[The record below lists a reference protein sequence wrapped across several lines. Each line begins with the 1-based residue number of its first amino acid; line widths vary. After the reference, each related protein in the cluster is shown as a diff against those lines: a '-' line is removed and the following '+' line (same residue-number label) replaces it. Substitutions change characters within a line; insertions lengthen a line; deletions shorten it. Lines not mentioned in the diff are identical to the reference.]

1 MQVGEGSLFLEKT
14 NADGHANIFLY
25 SADCEMRF
33 ERKNS
38 LYIKLF
44 NEIAQ
49 LRMGRDQELFAI

>member
-1 MQVGEGSLFLEKT
+1 MQVGEGSLFLERK

-33 ERKNS
+33 ERKSS

-49 LRMGRDQELFAI
+49 LRMGGDQELFAI